1 MILASLSTDSVI
13 IFAASSTSNM
23 LKSVQPVI
31 LNKSPFAQAIESSRS
46 GESIALLAA
55 STALFSQEPYQ
66 IPINADQAFFI
77 TDLTSAKSTF
87 IKPGCVI
94 KSETP

>member
-1 MILASLSTDSVI
+1 
-13 IFAASSTSNM
+13 
-23 LKSVQPVI
+23 
-31 LNKSPFAQAIESSRS
+31 LNNNHLAQAIESSKS

-66 IPINADQAFFI
+66 IPIKAEPAFFI

-94 KSETP
+94 KSETH